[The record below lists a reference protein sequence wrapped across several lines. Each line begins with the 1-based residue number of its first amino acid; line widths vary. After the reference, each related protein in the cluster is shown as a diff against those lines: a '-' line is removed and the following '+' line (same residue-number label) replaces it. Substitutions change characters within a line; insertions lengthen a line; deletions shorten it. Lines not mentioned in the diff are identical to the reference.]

1 MTISEIISQAWLPRS
16 APFHKSVVYAPVD
29 MEVGTLFWELPA
41 ATVSWVAFMLLSVW
55 KQSYNLASCCE
66 MTPDL
71 ELSAKEVSNLR
82 IQWRGRSTSPAEYTH
97 PTGTG
102 KSELVNDLCRVSLAL
117 CWETD
122 LELG

>member
-29 MEVGTLFWELPA
+29 VEVGTLFWELPA
-41 ATVSWVAFMLLSVW
+41 ATVSWVAFMLLSG

-102 KSELVNDLCRVSLAL
+102 KSELVNDLCSVPRAL
-117 CWETD
+117 
-122 LELG
+122 LGD